1 MKFTIEFYS
10 LPDGTEP
17 VTEFLD
23 SLDQNMANK
32 ILREIMLLEE
42 FGNQL
47 REPHTKHLDDGI
59 FELRAIYGS
68 NITRV
73 LFFFYYRGRIILTNG
88 FTKKTQKT
96 PQNEIDTA
104 KKYRDD
110 FLNKYR
116 RIE

>member
-17 VTEFLD
+17 VAEFLD
-23 SLDQNMANK
+23 SLDPNMANK

-59 FELRAIYGS
+59 FELRAKYGS

-110 FLNKYR
+110 FLNKHR